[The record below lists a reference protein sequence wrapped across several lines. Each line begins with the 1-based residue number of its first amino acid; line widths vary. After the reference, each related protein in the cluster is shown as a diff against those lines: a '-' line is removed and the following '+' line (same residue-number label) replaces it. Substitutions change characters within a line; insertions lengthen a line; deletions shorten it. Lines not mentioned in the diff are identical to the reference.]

1 MGRDMGL
8 RGTRGTA
15 RFQVKALVSLK
26 SLPSL
31 LAPLLLHL
39 RPVLGEQWYA
49 RSAMKR
55 ERSQDTRTYP
65 FRRVSL
71 SSNRADSESAILEQE
86 RHNAS
91 ALHTSRAGNEDKE
104 LARHLRDMDEYLY
117 VVSLRTTCLLTC
129 M

>member
-1 MGRDMGL
+1 
-8 RGTRGTA
+8 
-15 RFQVKALVSLK
+15 
-26 SLPSL
+26 
-31 LAPLLLHL
+31 
-39 RPVLGEQWYA
+39 
-49 RSAMKR
+49 MKR

-71 SSNRADSESAILEQE
+71 SSNRADSEPAILEQE